1 MDAAIETYQVLE
13 GLSQLRQV
21 VQTLTQKVEWL
32 ITERKR
38 PMLLTDHHYVVCDTK
53 MHRGEPTIRGTAITV
68 RTVVERTRL
77 GDSVQDV
84 AEAYPVLTPARVH
97 DAMGYYYDHID
108 EIEQYIVEN
117 KKAVERNNYKNLAEF
132 AERGEKK

>member
-117 KKAVERNNYKNLAEF
+117 KEAAKWMSKRPSS
-132 AERGEKK
+132 